1 MFTPLVNAIRAD
13 IDRQVGW
20 AKDQVGRQGRYATVT
35 GVLAAIAALAALGT
49 IVVGVIALYL
59 WLAMQTD
66 PFIALALIGGGLLL
80 FAVIL
85 LVLAFIRRRPRLAAR
100 PQLQIAEPAALL
112 ATFRLGSF
120 DKIVAGGKPAVKLA
134 TDTLRHGSRSA
145 LLGALVLVA
154 AIGLIAGR
162 RL

>member
-85 LVLAFIRRRPRLAAR
+85 LVLAFI
-100 PQLQIAEPAALL
+100 
-112 ATFRLGSF
+112 
-120 DKIVAGGKPAVKLA
+120 
-134 TDTLRHGSRSA
+134 
-145 LLGALVLVA
+145 
-154 AIGLIAGR
+154 
-162 RL
+162 